1 MLSYSGSKAVRKMMK
16 FAKCYVQFVKRDCEA
31 FCEPSPLVSSGHLEA
46 LVRDGWQSQ
55 KLLKAKQV
63 NALG

>member
-1 MLSYSGSKAVRKMMK
+1 MK